1 MSSSAIPHVIAFLTR
16 PLLTTFPADTISTA
30 QLILTAS
37 LASSPTASLT
47 LTSNTPPM
55 PIFAAAI
62 GASIPWPVW
71 FAALASG
78 TESILLVYGPGYL
91 KARVGAEP
99 VTDVWSED
107 SEGSVV
113 PIARSRVK
121 VAAPLL
127 HESTG
132 VRLRAT
138 LLSAR
143 VRSMR
148 RAQQAQAIR
157 IPCLP
162 TSATDYDSDSES
174 DSGYSDSGSDRSTTS
189 SITTAASSV
198 PASPLKP
205 RSLALPTPPGLV
217 APAAPALYR
226 APCPTATIMNTTP
239 RPRLPLGRLASAP
252 APKRALAPA
261 AVDPTNKS
269 TTAYLYSGGV
279 TRVMTGGVML
289 GPRPIVVASK
299 RS

>member
-16 PLLTTFPADTISTA
+16 PLLTSFPAGTIGAA

-37 LASSPTASLT
+37 LASSPAATLT
-47 LTSNTPPM
+47 LTADTPPM

-71 FAALASG
+71 FTALASG
-78 TESILLVYGPGYL
+78 SESVLLFYGPGYV
-91 KARVGAEP
+91 KARVGDAP
-99 VTDVWSED
+99 ITDVWSED

-121 VAAPLL
+121 GAAPLL

-132 VRLRAT
+132 ARLRAT

-148 RAQQAQAIR
+148 RAQEAQAIR

-162 TSATDYDSDSES
+162 TSATDSDSDSES
-174 DSGYSDSGSDRSTTS
+174 DSGYSDSDRSTTS
-189 SITTAASSV
+189 SITTAASSA

-205 RSLALPTPPGLV
+205 RSVALPTPPGLV
-217 APAAPALYR
+217 APVAPALYR
-226 APCPTATIMNTTP
+226 APRSTAITTSTPP
-239 RPRLPLGRLASAP
+239 RARLPPRKLPSAP
-252 APKRALAPA
+252 VPKRALAPA

-289 GPRPIVVASK
+289 GRVAASK